1 MKCKYC
7 GAKGIKISHFMRKHK
22 ALMLRKMHRGKRGG
36 GRRARRSG
44 GGGRGHSLNI
54 PRDATRLTIT
64 FHER

>member
-22 ALMLRKMHRGKRGG
+22 ALMLRKMRRGKRGG
-36 GRRARRSG
+36 GRRGHG
-44 GGGRGHSLNI
+44 GGQGHSLNI